1 MTSLYSANAL
11 FSKVGDFYTQQIAP
25 KLTKENIYDAAAG
38 SISMATY
45 YYVGGSV
52 GQIDGPMF
60 VKRASLSMG
69 FTVFNT
75 AVKPVVAQFVESFV
89 EMQVNNVQYTYYS
102 IRCITDVK
110 YCDEITKIT
119 NTAVVSENDSLLK
132 FDTTALAQ
140 KLNQDFSEL
149 TLDKLLLSGAVS
161 AVASEVKNAAYVVTG
176 FDQFCQGSVCKN
188 WISYYV
194 RDAIKNEIKSVISE
208 PIETKQITDGHHN
221 LALGQSMSE
230 QLIEL
235 SKIEPKDVPQEI
247 FLTGSLNLNQ
257 MSSSIQIHDVI
268 DASSSICPLVNQ
280 NMSETTLQQLG
291 ADAAAAAWIQQF
303 NTMHVLPPMMLVES
317 LEP

>member
-1 MTSLYSANAL
+1 MTSLYSASAL
-11 FSKVGDFYTQQIAP
+11 FSQVGNFYTQNIAP
-25 KLTKENIYDAAAG
+25 KLTKDNIYDATAG
-38 SISMATY
+38 SVSMAAY
-45 YYVGGSV
+45 YYLGGSV
-52 GQIDGPMF
+52 GQINGPMF

-119 NTAVVSENDSLLK
+119 NTAVISENESLLQ
-132 FDTTALAQ
+132 FDTTALVQ

-176 FDQFCQGSVCKN
+176 FDQICQGSICKN

-194 RDAIKNEIKSVISE
+194 RDALKNEIKSVISD
-208 PIETKQITDGHHN
+208 PIETEKTTQPLIAPIAME
-221 LALGQSMSE
+221 LA
-230 QLIEL
+230 EL
-235 SKIEPKDVPQEI
+235 SKVDIKEVPQEI
-247 FLTGSLNLNQ
+247 FLTGTLNTHDIS
-257 MSSSIQIHDVI
+257 MGSSIQIHDVI
-268 DASSSICPLVNQ
+268 DVSSSICPLVNQ
-280 NMSETTLQQLG
+280 NMSETALQQQG
-291 ADAAAAAWIQQF
+291 IDATAAAWVQQF
-303 NTMHVLPPMMLVES
+303 NTMNVLPAMMLAENVE
-317 LEP
+317 P